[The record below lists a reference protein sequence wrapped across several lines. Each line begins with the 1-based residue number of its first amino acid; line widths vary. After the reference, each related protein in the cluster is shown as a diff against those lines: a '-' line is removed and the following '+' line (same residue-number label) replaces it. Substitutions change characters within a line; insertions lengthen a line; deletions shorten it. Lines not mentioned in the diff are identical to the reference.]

1 MTFTAKLLGATATAA
16 LFTTGAMAGGL
27 DRSGQPTNVIF
38 EEGRYLEFS
47 AGRVFADLEGTASF
61 NRTTQNGVED
71 YTVLGFAY
79 KADINDQ
86 LSYAVIYDEPYG
98 SDANYP
104 GTPTL
109 APPPAPGGTNE
120 TAYGGISSDL
130 NARALTALLRY
141 EFSNGFSVYGGLK
154 AQTVEASLAFPF
166 FPGGGYT
173 VEADRDVAFGYV
185 AGIAYEKPELAMRF
199 ALTYHSAVEHENDT
213 TETANAF
220 FSIPG
225 TTSNVRRS
233 TTTTEFPE
241 AVNFDF
247 QSGVAPDTLVFG
259 RIRWA
264 NYSSFELAPSGFSD
278 LNGGAAISS
287 YEEDSWSYQLGVGRR
302 INDNFSAAFSVSYE
316 SSGPAGDANALS
328 PANGRIGYTLG
339 GTYTRDNMSITA
351 GISYTD
357 LGSVTV
363 TEPESATF
371 NDNSAIAVGLKFGF
385 RL

>member
-16 LFTTGAMAGGL
+16 LFTTGAIAGGL

-47 AGRVFADLEGTASF
+47 AGRVFADLEGTAAG
-61 NRTTQNGVED
+61 NRSTQNGVED

-98 SDANYP
+98 SDAKYP
-104 GTPTL
+104 GT
-109 APPPAPGGTNE
+109 PAPGGTNE

-130 NARALTALLRY
+130 DARALTALLRY

-154 AQTVEASLAFPF
+154 AQTVEASLSFPF

-173 VEADRDVAFGYV
+173 VDADRDVAFGYV
-185 AGIAYEKPELAMRF
+185 AGVAYEKPELAMRF

-220 FSIPG
+220 G
-225 TTSNVRRS
+225 TPNVINS

-241 AVNFDF
+241 AINFDF

-264 NYSSFELAPSGFSD
+264 NYSNFELAPAGFAGAT
-278 LNGGAAISS
+278 GGNAISS

-363 TEPESATF
+363 TEPETAQF